1 MKKIIAV
8 LMTAVLMLTACTCC
22 FAAEAAPKEINWSD
36 YTEAASKVEGKM
48 AAVSSIG
55 LDMFVPAN
63 FADQPLDEAAI
74 AGGKFLL
81 LKAEDNSVMV
91 TGLTLPVAFDSLA
104 SVMAN
109 NGATEITPVLLNNR
123 LALNFNLH
131 TDGLLTPCVAMATD
145 QGTTLMFSF
154 TLVDPS
160 NANSVQLVKLMA
172 ASLQTSK

>member
-22 FAAEAAPKEINWSD
+22 FAEEAAPKQINWSD
-36 YTEAASKVEGKM
+36 YTEAASKVDGKLL
-48 AAVSSIG
+48 AVSSIG
-55 LDMFVPAN
+55 LDMFVPAG
-63 FADQPLDEAAI
+63 FVDQPLDDAAI

-81 LKAEDNSVMV
+81 LKAEDNSVVV
-91 TGLTLPVAFDSLA
+91 TGLTLPVEFDSLG

-109 NGATEITPVLLNNR
+109 NGATEITPVVLNNR
-123 LALNFNLH
+123 RAVNFNLH

-145 QGTTLMFSF
+145 QGATLMFSF